1 MDESSDIHEFD
12 NVRYLLACMFYFSKE
27 YEKAFKYLK
36 LYLEE
41 EGTTLSN
48 LSYYACALAYMDLK
62 MKKFPKKDI
71 YRNLYS
77 LFGKDLAEE
86 VISDLEDPREIFK
99 YLELPECGDCSLCP
113 ASDKCFYDD
122 WHKISIKM
130 REKISNV
137 QIKQENLSGIFY

>member
-1 MDESSDIHEFD
+1 
-12 NVRYLLACMFYFSKE
+12 MFYFSKE

-62 MKKFPKKDI
+62 TKKFPKKDI

-113 ASDKCFYDD
+113 ASDKCFYDG

-137 QIKQENLSGIFY
+137 QIKQENLSGIFH